1 MANSPNPDFVPE
13 IMQKDHGTMVLIT
26 NLGAEKYLKLAR
38 KAKIDPP
45 NDRLS
50 RPCGGKGGFDDY
62 VEWFV

>member
-13 IMQKDHGTMVLIT
+13 IMQKEHGTMVLIT
-26 NLGAEKYLKLAR
+26 NIMSEKYLSQGK
-38 KAKIDPP
+38 KQENTPP
-45 NDRLS
+45 VDRLS